1 MLESIHIINSESGI
15 SLFIK
20 KYTSIPVKDDIIL
33 AGFLK
38 AMEDL
43 SQETKNESI
52 QEIILNES
60 KIIFYKI
67 PPIIVVGI
75 TPKIDD
81 SEMTRNVLKIIG
93 EQFIEKYKTHLKY
106 FSGKISD
113 FEDFSVMI
121 DEIVRKQYG
130 SITTEAKKSEISF
143 DPLNSFIKY
152 IRKPELVF
160 YNIVERTK
168 DLREKTVK
176 SYRDI
181 MQVFT
186 NRRRYELKEKIEE

>member
-20 KYTSIPVKDDIIL
+20 KYTSIPVKDDIIFV
-33 AGFLK
+33 GFLK

-60 KIIFYKI
+60 KIVFYKI

-81 SEMTRNVLKIIG
+81 SEMTRNILQIVG
-93 EQFIEKYKTHLKY
+93 ERFIEKYKTHLKY

-113 FEDFSVMI
+113 FDDFSTII
-121 DEIVRKQYG
+121 DEIIGNKYG
-130 SITTEAKKSEISF
+130 LITQEPTKSEISF
-143 DPLNSFIKY
+143 DPLRSFMKY
-152 IRKPELVF
+152 IRKPELVL
-160 YNIVERTK
+160 YNIVDRTK
-168 DLREKTVK
+168 DFREKTVQ

-181 MQVFT
+181 IQIFT
-186 NRRRYELKEKIEE
+186 NGKRYELKEKDKE

>member
-1 MLESIHIINSESGI
+1 MLESIHIINNDSGI
-15 SLFIK
+15 SLFIR
-20 KYTSIPVKDDIIL
+20 KYTSIPVKEDIIFV
-33 AGFLK
+33 GFLK

-75 TPKIDD
+75 TPKTDD
-81 SEMTRNVLKIIG
+81 SELTRNVLKIIG
-93 EQFIEKYKTHLKY
+93 EQFIEKYKTQLKY

-113 FEDFSVMI
+113 FDDFPI
-121 DEIVRKQYG
+121 DEIIGNQYG
-130 SITTEAKKSEISF
+130 LVTPETKKSEISF

-152 IRKPELVF
+152 IRRPELVF
-160 YNIVERTK
+160 YNLVDRTK
-168 DLREKTVK
+168 DLREKTVQ

-186 NRRRYELKEKIEE
+186 NRKRYEIKEKIEE